1 GGAGGG
7 GHGAAAPDA
16 SRRSPISPMVIRRA
30 AAASPRLGV
39 GASGAEGERQGG
51 WARLSPIRPAA
62 TDHAESSTRRR
73 LAVRRPRRRRAPLR
87 SEAVN
92 KDCQHRE
99 KLRPEPRRS
108 QGEDPFMRRRRSRRR
123 RGRLRPS
130 EKPSTAEEGVRR
142 PGLRSWRWCALSP
155 GPAHGLGTPGAF
167 RARRPQA
174 RAAAPWPPSPQPWAC
189 TWLGTLHSFW
199 MYLFTRDS
207 LTRRRN
213 LRAWEKRKKT

>member
-108 QGEDPFMRRRRSRRR
+108 QGEALRAFGNALEGPPAPEAARERPKECGARASGPGAGAPSAPALRTGWARLAPFAPVARRPGRRPHGRRRLSPGRVPGWARCTASGCTSSHATRSHAGGTCGPGRRGRRRSR
-123 RGRLRPS
+123 
-130 EKPSTAEEGVRR
+130 
-142 PGLRSWRWCALSP
+142 
-155 GPAHGLGTPGAF
+155 
-167 RARRPQA
+167 
-174 RAAAPWPPSPQPWAC
+174 
-189 TWLGTLHSFW
+189 
-199 MYLFTRDS
+199 
-207 LTRRRN
+207 
-213 LRAWEKRKKT
+213 